1 MHAQLQ
7 ERRARLF
14 QPLPPAP
21 PRKAIPET
29 PPQQPRADIPPL
41 QLRSK
46 NPPTSLGPPPPPQAD
61 MQPPATAKS
70 SPATSVLQPL
80 NMGMAAP
87 PPQQQPKAPPGGRLR
102 VELACGMLAW
112 HNTSGHLI
120 NGAGHRIDEQGRL
133 TKPRGA
139 PGKGFTR
146 RWEDARERAWHQQHH
161 IWLQDVRI
169 RELEAK
175 AAGAPPPPPQGFTG
189 NWQHSP
195 PAASSNP
202 PPAASSNP
210 PPQPKSHHN

>member
-1 MHAQLQ
+1 MYAQLQ

-29 PPQQPRADIPPL
+29 PPQQPRADTPPL

-46 NPPTSLGPPPPPQAD
+46 NPPTSLGPPPQPQAD
-61 MQPPATAKS
+61 MPVLAKPPPAN
-70 SPATSVLQPL
+70 PNNLP
-80 NMGMAAP
+80 GP
-87 PPQQQPKAPPGGRLR
+87 PWQHANPPAPPGGRLR
-102 VELACGMLAW
+102 VELECGMFAW
-112 HNTSGHLI
+112 HDTSGHLI

-189 NWQHSP
+189 PAWQHPPPATSSNQP
-195 PAASSNP
+195 PAAS
-202 PPAASSNP
+202 
-210 PPQPKSHHN
+210 